1 MKLLLILLS
10 TILISCS
17 VCPPGYKEGTIRR
30 WERKKKFT
38 ASMDS
43 CEKAEYYKR
52 GLSMSRKF

>member
-10 TILISCS
+10 TILISCATK
-17 VCPPGYKEGTIRR
+17 CPPANEKNVNK
-30 WERKKKFT
+30 WMKKKKFT

-52 GLSMSRKF
+52 GLAAFRKY